1 MTVTQIDVQVHLGD
15 RRCVAELKR
24 VVRQTLRRAARTW
37 APLPLPI
44 DRVVVGV
51 GFPAGG
57 RVDLY
62 DQFPGRDT
70 ASHAPS
76 RPFAV
81 VSLGLRDGQ
90 RELEP
95 VEVAGALAA
104 QIQAVINEQ
113 RGLRSMAPRPEAAPV
128 AAAVARSATARPTSS
143 ASRPTTAT
151 SATTGAAQV
160 TPGAN
165 GASLVDTSLPRL
177 QDLLATVQ
185 QGQPLEVA
193 GPSANHTNP

>member
-15 RRCVAELKR
+15 RRRVAELKR

-62 DQFPGRDT
+62 DQFPGQDT

-113 RGLRSMAPRPEAAPV
+113 RGLRSTAPDLATTPVTTVVARP
-128 AAAVARSATARPTSS
+128 AAARPVTSS
-143 ASRPTTAT
+143 SRP
-151 SATTGAAQV
+151 SSV
-160 TPGAN
+160 TPTAAGAGQATHGAN
-165 GASLVDTSLPRL
+165 GAGLVDTSLPRL

-193 GPSANHTNP
+193 GPDSR